1 VLTEV
6 LVYLLVPAAATLIGG
21 MIAVFWT
28 PSAQLRSALQ
38 HLAAGVVFAAVASE
52 LLPEVMHEGMPVPVV
67 LGFSGGVL
75 LMLLIKWLAERGDTS
90 TEGENKGLVTIIGI
104 DIAIDGLL
112 VGVSFSAGAKAG
124 ILVTMAL
131 SLEVLFLAMSTAAT
145 QINNGISRARVAAT
159 ALGFAVVLMA
169 AATAGAASLDFL
181 SPAMLEGV
189 LSFGVAALLYLV
201 TEELLVEA
209 HEAREVRETPLT
221 AATFFAGFLII
232 LLIEMAI

>member
-1 VLTEV
+1 MLSEI
-6 LVYLLVPAAATLIGG
+6 LVYLLIPAVATLAGG

-28 PSAQLRSALQ
+28 PGVQMRSALQ
-38 HLAAGVVFAAVASE
+38 HLAAGVVFAAVAGE
-52 LLPEVMHEGMPVPVV
+52 LLPEVMHEGMPVPVIV
-67 LGFSGGVL
+67 GFSAGLL
-75 LMLLIKWLAERGDTS
+75 LMLLIKWLAERGDAS
-90 TEGENKGLVTIIGI
+90 AEGKNKGLVTIIGI

-124 ILVTMAL
+124 ILVTVAL
-131 SLEVLFLAMSTAAT
+131 SLEVLFLALSTAAS
-145 QINNGISRARVAAT
+145 QISDGISRARVAAT
-159 ALGFAVVLMA
+159 ALGFAVILVA
-169 AATAGAASLDFL
+169 AAAGGAASLDFL

-209 HEAREVRETPLT
+209 HEVRETPQT
-221 AATFFAGFLII
+221 TATFFVGFLII